1 MIGQELF
8 NLVLPTEG
16 LFSLVGV
23 MRDKSLPPEV
33 KYFALGD
40 EAIHTTIQQ
49 FESDGRDIWF
59 GTGTYIDATKP
70 KSANNIHSLKSFYI
84 DLDCEDGVDRKYASK
99 KEAVAAIYEFCTKSG
114 LPIPALVD
122 SGFGVH
128 CYWPI
133 TESIDYNTWKPI
145 AEAFKQKLKLEGVK
159 QDTAVTA
166 DGARSMRVP
175 GTINTKNPKDLRRA
189 SIKTLCEPISL
200 ELFQSCINYVE
211 RGAYSVTAADP
222 VMDALLKNSNAYK
235 FSRIYR
241 KSIET
246 VDVSEQVE
254 EEHVG
259 HDGVKSIR
267 LVKRKVQRSAGCP
280 QIAYCV
286 ANRETLSEMMWRSA
300 LSIAQFCVD
309 REDGIEAVSRG
320 YADTTPADWSAKAAR
335 IPAPHTCQQ
344 WKSLDQP
351 QLCGTCIHRGKINT
365 PLVLGVV
372 IEAATPEDNIVT
384 DTHSVLGEEVTI
396 EIPNEYPFPW
406 LRPKMGGVARKMVS
420 EESSNNDEE
429 EDPDELMVYEHDLWV
444 KQRMRDGEQELIL
457 LALRLPHDGLIEFT
471 APLAAI
477 LKAEKCQEILSS
489 QGVALVGKR
498 MDLIRQYIAAWV
510 HKLQKEGSAE
520 RARLQF
526 GWQDNNTCFVIGTR
540 EIDSTGTLRY
550 SPITKSVES
559 VAEIYNKMGVLSEW
573 QKVANSYANKG
584 CEARAFGL
592 FASFGAPLYK
602 FIGEGSMIIHF
613 TNVASGVGKSTTQ
626 RVATSVW
633 GNPAG
638 GLLTEN
644 DTLNAKLHR
653 AGVLNNIPVCI
664 DEITNM
670 TPEQASKFA
679 FDLSSGRGKNRMK
692 THDNAERKNDTKW
705 ATIFQ
710 TSGNNSLYDTLKQYK
725 SSVEGEMYRI
735 LEVAVP
741 LDTNLTKAQAD
752 ELFTMKL
759 PNNYGMAGE
768 EYLKYVLP
776 NKAYV
781 IDRLHDVRRQ
791 FDIAANLSS
800 KDRFYS
806 ACFASAF
813 VGAEIANKLGII
825 SVPLE
830 PVWDWAVALMKQ
842 THQTIKGASLAT
854 DGEGYERVIS
864 QYWNEIM
871 PQVLVVNA
879 GMSEADNAIL
889 KQQAL
894 KPLIGAL
901 KGRHAVRDRRL
912 YLSVQ
917 DFENWMSAKRLP
929 ATQIVTRLKDAGTL
943 IQDRYMNL
951 GEDTALYTSAP
962 VRAYV
967 FDVDKLQG
975 KA

>member
-23 MRDKSLPPEV
+23 MRDKSLSPEV
-33 KYFALGD
+33 RYFALGD
-40 EAIHTTIQQ
+40 GAIQDSIEQ
-49 FESDGRDIWF
+49 FETDGRDIWF
-59 GTGTYIDATKP
+59 GVGTYIDADKP
-70 KSANNIHSLKSFYI
+70 KAANNIHSLKAFFV
-84 DLDCEDGVDRKYASK
+84 DLDCEEGVERKYASK
-99 KEAVAAIYEFCTKSG
+99 QDAVKAICDFCNKSG

-128 CYWPI
+128 CYWPL

-145 AEAFKQKLKLEGVK
+145 AEAFKKKLKLEGIK
-159 QDTAVTA
+159 QDSAVTA

-175 GTINTKNPKDLRRA
+175 GTINTKNPKSLRRA
-189 SIKTLCEPISL
+189 ALRSTCEPIQL
-200 ELFQSCINYVE
+200 QVFQACINYVE
-211 RGAYSVTAADP
+211 RGTYSATTVDP
-222 VMDALLKNSNAYK
+222 VMESLLKNSNVYK
-235 FSRIYR
+235 FSRIYK

-246 VDVSEQVE
+246 VDTLEQVE
-254 EEHVG
+254 EESIAS
-259 HDGVKSIR
+259 DGTKTIR
-267 LVKRKVQRSAGCP
+267 LVKKKFERSAGCP

-286 ANRETLSEMMWRSA
+286 ANREHLSEVMWRSA

-309 REDGIEAVSRG
+309 RDEGIEAVSRG
-320 YADTTPADWSAKAAR
+320 YADTSPADWSEKAAR

-351 QLCGTCIHRGKINT
+351 HLCGTCIHRGKINT

-384 DTHSVLGEEVTI
+384 DKHSVLGEAVTV

-406 LRPKMGGVARKMVS
+406 MRPKMGGVARKVVS
-420 EESSNNDEE
+420 EDASGGED
-429 EDPDELMVYEHDLWV
+429 EDPDEVMVYEHDLWV
-444 KQRMRDGEQELIL
+444 KQRMRDGEQELVL
-457 LALRLPHDGLIEFT
+457 MALRLPHDGLIEFT
-471 APLAAI
+471 APLSCI

-498 MDLIRQYIAAWV
+498 MELIRQYIAAWV
-510 HKLQKEGSAE
+510 HKLQKDGEAE
-520 RARLQF
+520 KARLQF
-526 GWQDNNTCFVIGTR
+526 GWQDNDSCFVIGTR
-540 EIDSTGTLRY
+540 EIDATGALRY

-559 VAEIYNKMGVLSEW
+559 VAEIYGKTGALSEW
-573 QKVANSYANKG
+573 QRVANSYANKG

-602 FIGEGSMIIHF
+602 FIGEGSMIVHF
-613 TNVASGVGKSTTQ
+613 TNAASGVGKSTTQ
-626 RVATSVW
+626 RVSTSVW
-633 GNPAG
+633 GNPAR
-638 GLLTEN
+638 GLLTQH
-644 DTLNAKLHR
+644 DTVNAKLHR

-670 TPEQASKFA
+670 TPEQASAFA

-692 THDNAERKNDTKW
+692 THDNAERKNSTSW

-725 SSVEGEMYRI
+725 ASVEGEMYRI

-741 LDTNLTKAQAD
+741 LDTNLSKAEAD
-752 ELFTMKL
+752 ELFTVIL

-768 EYLKYVLP
+768 EYLKYVVP

-781 IDRLHDVRRQ
+781 IDRLHEVRRE
-791 FDIAANLSS
+791 FDSVANLSS

-806 ACFASAF
+806 ACFAAAF
-813 VGAEIANKLGII
+813 VGAEIANKLGLIN
-825 SVPLE
+825 VPMQ
-830 PVWDWAVALMKQ
+830 PVWDWAIALIGQ
-842 THQTIKGASLAT
+842 THKTIKDSSLIT
-854 DGEGYERVIS
+854 DGEGFERTIS

-879 GMSEADNAIL
+879 GMSDADAAIL

-894 KPLIGAL
+894 KPVIGSL
-901 KGRHAVRDRRL
+901 KGRYAVRERRL
-912 YLSVQ
+912 YLSAQ
-917 DFENWMSAKRLP
+917 DFGNWMSAKRLP
-929 ATQIVTRLKDAGTL
+929 TSQVLTGLKDNGTL
-943 IQDRYMNL
+943 LDDRYVNL
-951 GEDTALYTSAP
+951 GEDTTLYDSAP
-962 VRAYV
+962 VRTYI

-975 KA
+975 AK